1 MLDRSSRPEKGAL
14 WTVAQALNRRAAPK
28 RPLPPL
34 LFLTDPG
41 RTPDPVAVAERL
53 PRGAGVVYRGFG
65 AADAPETAARLAEV
79 AEVRGLVLLIGVV
92 EGLAKACGARGLHLP
107 ERMIH
112 RVPEIRRAY
121 PDWVVTVA
129 AHDVGALGQAA
140 EAGAD
145 AALLSTVFHSQS
157 PSAGPALGADL
168 FGRMVAGAGLPV
180 YALGGIDDFNA
191 SHLADSGAVGIAAVE
206 GVIRMEAEET
216 G

>member
-28 RPLPPL
+28 RSLPPL
-34 LFLTDPG
+34 LFLTDPQ
-41 RTPDPVAVAERL
+41 RTPDPIPIAERL

-65 AADAPETAARLAEV
+65 AADAPEVAARLAAV
-79 AEVRGLVLLIGVV
+79 ARARGLTLLIGVV
-92 EGLAKACGARGLHLP
+92 ESLAEACGAQGLHLP
-107 ERMIH
+107 ERMID
-112 RVPEIRRAY
+112 RVPDIRREH
-121 PDWVVTVA
+121 PDWIVTVA
-129 AHDVGALGQAA
+129 AHDAEALREAA
-140 EAGAD
+140 RAGAD

-157 PSAGPALGADL
+157 PSAGPALGAET
-168 FGRMVAGAGLPV
+168 FSRMVSEAGVPV

-206 GVIRMEAEET
+206 GVIRMEAQEA

>member
-34 LFLTDPG
+34 LFLTDPQ
-41 RTPDPVAVAERL
+41 RTPDPVPIAERL
-53 PRGAGVVYRGFG
+53 PSGAGVVYRGFG
-65 AADAPETAARLAEV
+65 AADAPEVAERLAAV
-79 AEVRGLVLLIGVV
+79 ARAQGLTLLIGVV
-92 EGLAKACGARGLHLP
+92 ESLAEACGAQGLHLP

-112 RVPEIRRAY
+112 RVPEIRRDH
-121 PDWVVTVA
+121 PDWVITVA
-129 AHDVGALGQAA
+129 AHNAAALRQAA

-157 PSAGPALGADL
+157 PSAGPALGADA
-168 FGRMVAGAGLPV
+168 FGRMVAEAGLPV
-180 YALGGIDDFNA
+180 YALGGVDDFNA
-191 SHLADSGAVGIAAVE
+191 SHLSDSGAVGIAAVE
-206 GVIRMEAEET
+206 GVIRMEAEEA